1 MVLYAAM
8 ESRFLMTG
16 AVASVALH
24 VTLLALLSAGPCRA
38 VQRAVSD
45 DGPETGVP
53 ATNALAAAAA
63 EAGDGAVRREAKPV
77 SEPDVAP
84 GPDREPVPGPDRRA
98 SGVVLPEERPPAQA
112 SGEPPV
118 AVPDPKAETVEWA
131 TYVVKRGDT
140 LTGLV
145 RDTGCTLE
153 QVAQKNGKSV
163 KALARL
169 KVGQRI
175 KLPRRPR

>member
-98 SGVVLPEERPPAQA
+98 SGVMLPEERPPAQA
-112 SGEPPV
+112 AVEPPS
-118 AVPDPKAETVEWA
+118 ADPEPPTEWA